1 MAKIFPFRGFH
12 YNTKLIANLDDV
24 ITPPYDNIPA
34 GDDVKLWNRSPYNFA
49 HVDLPLKPEDDY
61 TTASQTLTKWI
72 EHKIMAADNS
82 PGYYWYRQ
90 TFPHEGTRHV
100 RDALM
105 CAVQLHDFSENVVR
119 PHENTHGKAK
129 KDRLQSIRK
138 TGFNLSHIFGM
149 VKDPDGFLMSLIE
162 KYEFQAP
169 LLQGTTSEGAEHAV
183 WKLEAD
189 KVRELP
195 AFFADQPI
203 YIVDGHHR
211 YESALAY
218 AREVGAYG
226 NENHPAGRTLFT
238 ICNAF
243 EPGLIVLPTHRGV
256 KSVGALKSRLSEIST
271 LFDLTPASPDTLKP
285 FTAKPGTTPAF
296 MVGFNDL
303 LYTATPKNWEKQI
316 DTMGQALYKLP
327 MHWSDRKLISGMF
340 EVPEHDYMDRID
352 YEKDALKLW
361 ENRGKYDLMVF
372 HARPK
377 TTDVTDVA
385 DAKGFMPPKSTYFYP
400 KLASGLVLR
409 QLS

>member
-12 YNTKLIANLDDV
+12 YNTQVIENLSDV

-34 GDDVKLWNRSPYNFA
+34 GDEKKFWDRSPYNFA
-49 HVDLPLKPEDDY
+49 HVDLPLKEDDDY
-61 TTASQTLTKWI
+61 SQASQTLTKWI
-72 EHKIMAADNS
+72 EHKILSGDKN

-90 TFPHEGTRHV
+90 TFPHEGTSHT

-105 CAVQLHDFSENVVR
+105 CAVQLTDFSEAVVR
-119 PHENTHGKAK
+119 PHENTHGRAK

-149 VKDPDGFLMSLIE
+149 VKDPDGFLSSLME
-162 KYEFQAP
+162 RWEFQTP
-169 LLQGTTSEGAEHAV
+169 LLQGTTEDGAQHSV
-183 WKLEAD
+183 WKLDAEKVPELAD
-189 KVRELP
+189 
-195 AFFADQPI
+195 FFADQPI

-218 AREVGAYG
+218 AREAGAYG
-226 NENHPAGRTLFT
+226 NEGHPAGRTLFT

-256 KSVGALKSRLSEIST
+256 KTLGTHKSKLAQIREHY
-271 LFDLTPASPDTLKP
+271 DLTPANHDALKT
-285 FTAKPGTTPAF
+285 FCAKPVTTPTF
-296 MVGFNDL
+296 LLGFDDH
-303 LYTATPKNWEKQI
+303 LYSCTPKGWEGMAS
-316 DTMGQALYKLP
+316 TMGKALYKLP
-327 MHWSDRKLISGMF
+327 MHWSDRKILSEML
-340 EVPEHDYMDRID
+340 EVPEHDFMQRID
-352 YEKDALKLW
+352 YEKDAAKLW
-361 ENRGKYDLMVF
+361 NNRSKYDLMVF

-377 TTDVTDVA
+377 TSDVMDVA
-385 DAKGFMPPKSTYFYP
+385 DDKKFMPPKSTYFYP